1 MPIEET
7 TMRPAAALF
16 ALPLLSTTPALA
28 GELAA
33 NTGLWEMTSQ
43 VQMQGAL
50 LSPEMLAQIP
60 PEARAQIE
68 ASMHSAQQPHTRRM
82 CLTEEKLRRGFRFDQ
97 QRSGQCE
104 QQVVS
109 ETSTLLEMRGVC
121 HQETGDAT
129 MHARITLTGRDQ
141 MTGSFDMD
149 SKSIVGPHHISG
161 QISGKWISADC
172 GSVGKDD

>member
-1 MPIEET
+1 
-7 TMRPAAALF
+7 MRPAAALF

>member
-1 MPIEET
+1 
-7 TMRPAAALF
+7 MRPAAVLF
-16 ALPLLSTTPALA
+16 ALPLLTAAPALA

-33 NTGLWEMTSQ
+33 NTGLWEMTSS

-50 LSPEMLAQIP
+50 LSPEMLAQLP
-60 PEARAQIE
+60 PQAQAQIE
-68 ASMHSAQQPHTRRM
+68 ASLRSAQQPHTRRI

-97 QRSGQCE
+97 QRSDQCE

-109 ETSTLLEMRGVC
+109 ETSTLVEMRGVC

-129 MHARITLTGRDQ
+129 MHARIALTGRDQ
-141 MTGSFDMD
+141 MTGTFDMD

-161 QISGKWISADC
+161 QISGKWISTDC
-172 GSVGKDD
+172 GAAGKDDQ

>member
-1 MPIEET
+1 
-7 TMRPAAALF
+7 MRPAAVLF
-16 ALPLLSTTPALA
+16 ALPLLTAAPALA

-33 NTGLWEMTSQ
+33 NTGLWEMTSS

-50 LSPEMLAQIP
+50 LSPEMLAQLP
-60 PEARAQIE
+60 PQAQAQIE
-68 ASMHSAQQPHTRRM
+68 ASLRSAQQPHTRRI

-97 QRSGQCE
+97 QRSDQCV

-129 MHARITLTGRDQ
+129 MHARIALTGRDQ
-141 MTGSFDMD
+141 MTGTFDMD

-161 QISGKWISADC
+161 QISGRWISTDC
-172 GSVGKDD
+172 GAAGKDDQ